1 MIRGISD
8 GYVTLAIRLATQNNT
23 YPFLIK
29 GIGHFYLFTYL
40 FIKGL
45 S

>member
-1 MIRGISD
+1 MIRGILD
-8 GYVTLAIRLATQNNT
+8 LYVTLAIHSATQNNA